1 MLIKMIIEY
10 YLKLEII
17 AEIIVM
23 MNISII
29 EEEMKIVKI

>member
-1 MLIKMIIEY
+1 MIIEY

-29 EEEMKIVKI
+29 KEEMKIVKI

>member
-1 MLIKMIIEY
+1 MIIEY